1 MAPNQNKT
9 NFRTYEASTRLLA
22 AVLATAKPKLNFTE
36 LAAYMGGGTTP
47 SAVDHRLR
55 PIKQLAKMQE
65 ACKKANKDPGQLPVE
80 TSEIQRLFG
89 ESTQGGIEW
98 QFREIKALARAQE
111 KAVEDGRNPAEL
123 KIGPGRPKLSTTPPS
138 TAKKTGVSTGLKRKR
153 VGKASAA
160 RMSDEDVGD
169 DSESDY
175 DSKDIKSEEE
185 KETPAKRRNTGKPR
199 ASVTKTS
206 SSSSALAA
214 SKSSGNVQ
222 SAKNAGG
229 VARTLF
235 PRSGYKNSAS
245 GSGSIF
251 GNGEGIG
258 TKHNAQVIDDSDDE
272 VTTRGRQLPQRLRRV
287 KQEEVE
293 HQAQLAAI
301 QEQEAQLAA
310 AQGQAMQN
318 PVYDDSAYTDGEFT
332 DGEV

>member
-1 MAPNQNKT
+1 
-9 NFRTYEASTRLLA
+9 
-22 AVLATAKPKLNFTE
+22 
-36 LAAYMGGGTTP
+36 
-47 SAVDHRLR
+47 
-55 PIKQLAKMQE
+55 MQE
-65 ACKKANKDPGQLPVE
+65 ACKKAKKDPGQLPVE

-138 TAKKTGVSTGLKRKR
+138 TAKKTGVSTGSKRKR

-169 DSESDY
+169 DSESDNDAKY
-175 DSKDIKSEEE
+175 IKSEEE

-199 ASVTKTS
+199 ASVTKAS

-222 SAKNAGG
+222 SAKNAG

-258 TKHNAQVIDDSDDE
+258 TRNNAQVIDDSDDE
-272 VTTRGRQLPQRLRRV
+272 VATRGRQLPQRLRRV
-287 KQEEVE
+287 KQEGVE

-310 AQGQAMQN
+310 AQEQAIQN